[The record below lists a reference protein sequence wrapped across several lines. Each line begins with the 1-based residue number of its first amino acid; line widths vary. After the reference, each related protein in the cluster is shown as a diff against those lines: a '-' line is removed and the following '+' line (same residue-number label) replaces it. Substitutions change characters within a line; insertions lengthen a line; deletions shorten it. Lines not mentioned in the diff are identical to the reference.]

1 MEPFE
6 LSISPVF
13 NEVIRTAEIVYS
25 APQDSAAKEDLAQAL
40 HDMAEF
46 SQFLASSFAEAIKVR
61 PKTQLSQQ
69 VPGEFAAQLK
79 IVTDVLNRLKN
90 CLTSGEVATFPEQI
104 ALGRQALT
112 QMFDIFE
119 RMKKEEESF
128 PVFSKSPYIQELVR
142 IATGVAKGQYKPDV
156 LKSRVE
162 WLYDRY
168 REFKEDFASVREI
181 PKENDDVEKLLP
193 IAEQALQKMGIALD
207 KMKRF
212 QRGYDKKLLKEGC
225 SDLLNAS
232 EVLMAV
238 QEKLIKASTAQP
250 AACPNCGALN
260 PGGAKK
266 CRSCGAQMPTIVGLS
281 TQTMEFKENAPT
293 EQKPTF
299 TYLSRLEGSISS
311 YKRQLISEADLKREI
326 EFFAG
331 KVKDGHEQFVKMKQ
345 EAVNNPEAQTPQ
357 GQALYSAM
365 EEGISTLLEG
375 ISQLRSFFNTEDE
388 QILDDGYELIQAG
401 AAKLVDAQS
410 APGQS

>member
-1 MEPFE
+1 MESILLLRRVAIVLYAQLETPFE
-6 LSISPVF
+6 
-13 NEVIRTAEIVYS
+13 
-25 APQDSAAKEDLAQAL
+25 
-40 HDMAEF
+40 
-46 SQFLASSFAEAIKVR
+46 
-61 PKTQLSQQ
+61 
-69 VPGEFAAQLK
+69 
-79 IVTDVLNRLKN
+79 
-90 CLTSGEVATFPEQI
+90 
-104 ALGRQALT
+104 
-112 QMFDIFE
+112 IFE

-266 CRSCGAQMPTIVGLS
+266 CRRCGAQMPTIVGLS

>member
-13 NEVIRTAEIVYS
+13 NEVIRTAENVYS

>member
-181 PKENDDVEKLLP
+181 PKENDDVEKFR
-193 IAEQALQKMGIALD
+193 GI
-207 KMKRF
+207 
-212 QRGYDKKLLKEGC
+212 
-225 SDLLNAS
+225 
-232 EVLMAV
+232 
-238 QEKLIKASTAQP
+238 P
-250 AACPNCGALN
+250 
-260 PGGAKK
+260 
-266 CRSCGAQMPTIVGLS
+266 
-281 TQTMEFKENAPT
+281 
-293 EQKPTF
+293 
-299 TYLSRLEGSISS
+299 LES
-311 YKRQLISEADLKREI
+311 L
-326 EFFAG
+326 
-331 KVKDGHEQFVKMKQ
+331 
-345 EAVNNPEAQTPQ
+345 
-357 GQALYSAM
+357 
-365 EEGISTLLEG
+365 
-375 ISQLRSFFNTEDE
+375 
-388 QILDDGYELIQAG
+388 
-401 AAKLVDAQS
+401 
-410 APGQS
+410 